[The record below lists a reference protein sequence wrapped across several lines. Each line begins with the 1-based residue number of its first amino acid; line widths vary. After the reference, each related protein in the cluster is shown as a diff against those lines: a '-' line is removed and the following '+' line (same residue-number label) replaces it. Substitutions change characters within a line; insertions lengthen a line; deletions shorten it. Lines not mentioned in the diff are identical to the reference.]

1 MDLRQLTTLVA
12 IADHGSFSAAARAL
26 YTVQSNVSGHVA
38 RLERELGVTLV
49 DRQRGGL
56 TDEGVIVVD
65 RARRV
70 LHELDDL
77 AAEMASRGD
86 EVTGDSRLGVIGTT
100 ARWLLPQLLGQVSR
114 TAPAGA
120 RHHPRGQHQQPAPP
134 PAGLTDRRGNPAP
147 ARSTSP
153 SCRSSR
159 CSPKTCCCWPTAAS
173 AWPDA
178 IRSSLK
184 ELARIPLLLPPRGT
198 ALRRIIDRA
207 AAAVDVELQAQ
218 AEIDGVRL
226 LASLAFE
233 GYGPAIVPATV
244 GAALA
249 EGRLPP
255 HPGARAAAPRRRLG
269 ATAST
274 GARHPHPS
282 PAGSASRRHRS
293 ARAQATRRA
302 RRHRGLPPRPR
313 CLVSQFDACPST
325 FASRVVGAVTSD
337 VREFDGR
344 QVVWV
349 DVDAGSRVGA
359 LTVGLVVARS
369 RTPRTPLGP
378 RASRL
383 IVIMRS
389 SGADIVEGFA
399 ALHGW
404 GLAAKALTDCSGVV
418 PIIMVVDGPAV
429 SGPALLLGIA
439 DFVVMTADSYAFVTG
454 PTMVAEFTGV
464 VIDNEEL
471 GGAASHARYTGRHE
485 PRRRRPRAAAIDM
498 VAQLLAY
505 LPQHNDEEP
514 PPWPTDDPPDRQTP
528 EAGTLMPQTSTGS
541 YDVRDVIRAI
551 CDDGELLELRGRWAP
566 NVVTAFATIGGMPIG
581 IVANQPLALAGT
593 LDIPASQK
601 AARFVA
607 FCDAFNLPILTLV
620 DTPGFY
626 PGKDLEW
633 RGMIRHGAQLVF
645 AYGRA
650 TVPRICVILRKSY
663 GGAYIVMDS
672 KTMGNDLCL
681 AWPWAELAVM
691 GAGQAAAI
699 LQRRATP
706 EERAA
711 LRGRLR
717 RAPAQ
722 PVHRGRAGVHRRGH
736 RSGRD
741 PPGDRRSVDDPD
753 RQA

>member
-1 MDLRQLTTLVA
+1 MQRVDLR
-12 IADHGSFSAAARAL
+12 
-26 YTVQSNVSGHVA
+26 
-38 RLERELGVTLV
+38 
-49 DRQRGGL
+49 
-56 TDEGVIVVD
+56 
-65 RARRV
+65 
-70 LHELDDL
+70 
-77 AAEMASRGD
+77 
-86 EVTGDSRLGVIGTT
+86 
-100 ARWLLPQLLGQVSR
+100 
-114 TAPAGA
+114 
-120 RHHPRGQHQQPAPP
+120 
-134 PAGLTDRRGNPAP
+134 
-147 ARSTSP
+147 
-153 SCRSSR
+153 
-159 CSPKTCCCWPTAAS
+159 
-173 AWPDA
+173 
-178 IRSSLK
+178 
-184 ELARIPLLLPPRGT
+184 
-198 ALRRIIDRA
+198 
-207 AAAVDVELQAQ
+207 
-218 AEIDGVRL
+218 
-226 LASLAFE
+226 
-233 GYGPAIVPATV
+233 
-244 GAALA
+244 
-249 EGRLPP
+249 
-255 HPGARAAAPRRRLG
+255 
-269 ATAST
+269 
-274 GARHPHPS
+274 
-282 PAGSASRRHRS
+282 
-293 ARAQATRRA
+293 
-302 RRHRGLPPRPR
+302 
-313 CLVSQFDACPST
+313 
-325 FASRVVGAVTSD
+325 SRVVGAVTSD
-337 VREFDGR
+337 VREFEGR

-359 LTVGLVVARS
+359 LTSDSSSKIENASITARAKGF
-369 RTPRTPLGP
+369 P
-378 RASRL
+378 L

-418 PIIMVVDGPAV
+418 PIIMVVEGPAV

-439 DFVVMTADSYAFVTG
+439 DFVVMTVDSYAFVTG

-464 VIDNEEL
+464 SISNDEL
-471 GGAASHARYTGRHE
+471 GGAASHARYTG
-485 PRRRRPRAAAIDM
+485 ATSLVAADLDAAIDM

-514 PPWPTDDPPDRQTP
+514 RLIPTDDPSDRQTP
-528 EAGTLMPQTSTGS
+528 EAGALMPQTSTGS

-551 CDDGELLELRGRWAP
+551 CDDAEMLELRGRWAP
-566 NVVTAFATIGGMPIG
+566 NVVTAFAAMGGLPIG
-581 IVANQPLALAGT
+581 IIANQPLALAGT

-706 EERAA
+706 EERASFEVDYAERLLNPYIAAERGYLDGVIDPAETRQVIAEA
-711 LRGRLR
+711 LMTLIDKREALVSRPHDNTPL
-717 RAPAQ
+717 
-722 PVHRGRAGVHRRGH
+722 
-736 RSGRD
+736 
-741 PPGDRRSVDDPD
+741 
-753 RQA
+753 